1 MTPASGTR
9 PVVRGGLWSR
19 VRPLGVLA
27 LLALA
32 AVWPLGAALAQGD
45 VALTGTLKTISD
57 RGTILIG
64 YRDSA
69 LPFSF
74 LNQAKQPVGFSLDLC
89 HGIAEDVARALSR
102 DLLEADAPAWQTG
115 VRIVYVPVAADE
127 RLPKVVS
134 GAIDLECGSTT
145 ANAER
150 AKSVAFS
157 PVFFLAGT
165 KLMVPLAGGGGGATG
180 RRVASYRDLAGG
192 TVVVGAG
199 TTNAEVMRRLADRVT
214 PKITVVEAPGLE
226 AAYAMLAAGKADA
239 FASDDILLSGFIAT
253 HPDGRQFGIVGD
265 YLSYEPYAIALR
277 RDDAAFADLVRAS
290 FERMASEGTLN
301 RLYERWLVDRLPNG
315 ETLNVPISP
324 HLAEMYRVLGQPD

>member
-1 MTPASGTR
+1 
-9 PVVRGGLWSR
+9 
-19 VRPLGVLA
+19 
-27 LLALA
+27 
-32 AVWPLGAALAQGD
+32 
-45 VALTGTLKTISD
+45 
-57 RGTILIG
+57 
-64 YRDSA
+64 

-150 AKSVAFS
+150 AKTVAFS

-165 KLMVPLAGGGGGATG
+165 KLMVPLAGGGSAG

-253 HPDGRQFGIVGD
+253 HADGRRFGIVGD

-277 RDDAAFADLVRAS
+277 RDDAAFGDLVRAS

>member
-1 MTPASGTR
+1 
-9 PVVRGGLWSR
+9 
-19 VRPLGVLA
+19 LGVLA
-27 LLALA
+27 VLVLA
-32 AVWPLGAALAQGD
+32 AAWTSGVAQAQGD
-45 VALTGTLKTISD
+45 AALTGTLKTISD

-64 YRDSA
+64 YRDNA

-74 LNQAKQPVGFSLDLC
+74 LNQAKLPVGLSLDLC

-134 GAIDLECGSTT
+134 GTIDLECGSTT

-165 KLMVPLAGGGGGATG
+165 KLMVPLAGGEGG
-180 RRVASYRDLAGG
+180 RVASYRDLAGG

-214 PKITVVEAPGLE
+214 PKISVVEAPGLE
-226 AAYAMLAAGKADA
+226 AAYAMLAAGKAGA

-253 HPDGRQFGIVGD
+253 HPDGRRFGIVGD
-265 YLSYEPYAIALR
+265 YLSYEPYAITLR
-277 RDDAAFADLVRAS
+277 RDDAAFADLVVAS

-301 RLYERWLVDRLPNG
+301 RLYDRWLVDQLPNG

-324 HLAEMYRVLGQPD
+324 HLAEMYRILGQPD

>member
-1 MTPASGTR
+1 MRRAKRAR
-9 PVVRGGLWSR
+9 PVVRGGRWSR
-19 VRPLGVLA
+19 LRPLGVLA
-27 LLALA
+27 VLVLA
-32 AVWPLGAALAQGD
+32 AAWTSGVAQAQGD
-45 VALTGTLKTISD
+45 AALTGTLKTISD
-57 RGTILIG
+57 RGTIMIG

-127 RLPKVVS
+127 RLSKVVS
-134 GAIDLECGSTT
+134 GMIDLECGSTT

-150 AKSVAFS
+150 AKTVAFS

-165 KLMVPLAGGGGGATG
+165 KLMVPLAGGEGG
-180 RRVASYRDLAGG
+180 RVASYRDLAGG

-214 PKITVVEAPGLE
+214 PKISVVEAPGLE
-226 AAYAMLAAGKADA
+226 AAYAMLAAGKAGA

-253 HPDGRQFGIVGD
+253 HPDGRRFGIVGD
-265 YLSYEPYAIALR
+265 YLSYEPYAITLR
-277 RDDAAFADLVRAS
+277 RDDAAFADLVVAS

-301 RLYERWLVDRLPNG
+301 RVYDRWLVDQLPNG

-324 HLAEMYRVLGQPD
+324 HLAEMYRILGQPD